1 MLYSVGSR
9 GQSKIYERPQAA
21 VEATQ
26 HTHTHR
32 ILLTRAYT
40 GYFTSSTR
48 THTPSHTH
56 THTRTLRALTSR
68 SRDLS
73 VHRMHALF
81 RSVKALNPAR
91 RRFFAFSTADVHA
104 VARPR
109 PQL

>member
-26 HTHTHR
+26 HTHTVFYSPEPTQAT
-32 ILLTRAYT
+32 LPAARAH
-40 GYFTSSTR
+40 
-48 THTPSHTH
+48 THPHTH